1 MSNLQ
6 SSAVACADSNLS
18 FFIKVS
24 SDEDSEEMKI
34 SGKDWKQQEARCHSL
49 SEVCELEQFGKLIL
63 LLKNNL

>member
-6 SSAVACADSNLS
+6 SSAVACAYSNLS

-24 SDEDSEEMKI
+24 SDEDSEEMEI
-34 SGKDWKQQEARCHSL
+34 SGKDWKQQGAGCHSL